1 MRKIM
6 YIALEVCL
14 FYTFCYIILSSDIFL
29 IVFFGMSDISGWIS
43 AILKELSSNKQS
55 LQKPKDLLMLS
66 DECID
71 A

>member
-29 IVFFGMSDISGWIS
+29 IVFFGMSDIFGWIS